1 VRRPKVS
8 ETEDGWKKGDDLIA
22 GNRDGHL
29 KAQRIQVA
37 CRVRE
42 CVWVSTVVFSPGCRI
57 M

>member
-42 CVWVSTVVFSPGCRI
+42 CVRVSTVVFSPGCRI